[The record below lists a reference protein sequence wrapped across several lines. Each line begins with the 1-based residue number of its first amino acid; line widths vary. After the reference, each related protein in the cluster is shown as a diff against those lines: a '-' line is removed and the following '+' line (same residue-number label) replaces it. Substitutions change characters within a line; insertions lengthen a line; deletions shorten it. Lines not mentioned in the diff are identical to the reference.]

1 MLISGQHVK
10 ITLLNGNFWC
20 NVNHLVILTVY
31 QLIDISIL
39 VQSFQQIASFQELIA
54 ARYGLHFLNHKLYD
68 NSRH

>member
-10 ITLLNGNFWC
+10 ITLLNG

-39 VQSFQQIASFQELIA
+39 VQNFQQIASFQELIA
-54 ARYGLHFLNHKLYD
+54 ARYGLHFLNHNLYN

>member
-10 ITLLNGNFWC
+10 ITLLNG

-39 VQSFQQIASFQELIA
+39 VQNFQQIASFQELIA
-54 ARYGLHFLNHKLYD
+54 ARYGLHFLNHKLYN

>member
-10 ITLLNGNFWC
+10 ITLLNGN
-20 NVNHLVILTVY
+20 VNLLVILTVY

-39 VQSFQQIASFQELIA
+39 VQNFQQIASFQELIA
-54 ARYGLHFLNHKLYD
+54 ARYGLHFLNHKLYN